1 MDINT
6 ESYELQSRYKTINK
20 ILKEKFMQLE
30 CVPGLCLSIYII
42 VENYIALKE
51 IDSNDKL
58 TEERLIYFTIL
69 LCSVFYKSP
78 ADVFIII

>member
-1 MDINT
+1 MDTNT